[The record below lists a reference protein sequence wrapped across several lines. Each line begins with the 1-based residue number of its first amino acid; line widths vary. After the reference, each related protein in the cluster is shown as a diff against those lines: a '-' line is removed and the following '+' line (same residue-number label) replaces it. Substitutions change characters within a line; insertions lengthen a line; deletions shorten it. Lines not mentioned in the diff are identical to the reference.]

1 MRILERSWRKSWH
14 VQCEFPDRACTLP
27 LRAPPTV
34 TQFTYA
40 RAQPHEILIRL
51 TISDRRWTTVQVP
64 FTGLRAGLHPTVEFA
79 ATPEESRRSGGA
91 GEEPAVP
98 LQHLRQGLRHG
109 VQPPYSHVEGQSC
122 MYQIR
127 RPNSQKFAK
136 NSRGAGILTEGVENK
151 WKEDEIGIDIDLF
164 RQSRVNTFAN
174 RSSNDDNLA
183 LTLSRATRSV
193 TRTHAY
199 GGGGFT
205 LASIFSVDGFPFKR
219 SLCIR
224 RFLCSVSRAPY
235 IIDVSSKLK

>member
-1 MRILERSWRKSWH
+1 MFKLYHRSYHFSSLDGEWKMRNFGGRSLGKSRGMSGANFLIERVRRRYVH
-14 VQCEFPDRACTLP
+14 HP
-27 LRAPPTV
+27 V

-136 NSRGAGILTEGVENK
+136 NSRGAGKLTKGVRESMERRK
-151 WKEDEIGIDIDLF
+151 RSIDIDLS
-164 RQSRVNTFAN
+164 SRVKYF
-174 RSSNDDNLA
+174 R
-183 LTLSRATRSV
+183 
-193 TRTHAY
+193 
-199 GGGGFT
+199 
-205 LASIFSVDGFPFKR
+205 
-219 SLCIR
+219 
-224 RFLCSVSRAPY
+224 
-235 IIDVSSKLK
+235 